1 MIGCALVPSASLP
14 VDSCRRQLS
23 MSEIGGTAEISPD
36 SFSTMSASRR
46 LNMSRIASA
55 VSASC
60 PKQTACVNGSS
71 CLWIGFCSQLCC
83 FR

>member
-1 MIGCALVPSASLP
+1 
-14 VDSCRRQLS
+14 

-46 LNMSRIASA
+46 LNMPRIASA

>member
-23 MSEIGGTAEISPD
+23 MSDICGTAEISPD
-36 SFSTMSASRR
+36 SFSTMSASCR
-46 LNMSRIASA
+46 LNMPRIDSA

-60 PKQTACVNGSS
+60 PKQTFCVNGSS
-71 CLWIGFCSQLCC
+71 CLRIGLCSQLCC